1 MSNTEI
7 FFIAIGYIVGI
18 VTTLIILLLYG
29 KSKFD
34 INYDV
39 EKDYVNHDDWDSN
52 NEAFLAFSI
61 SWPIF
66 WLVMFFRYS
75 HLLCLK
81 LISKLDKKLKK

>member
-29 KSKFD
+29 KSKFG

-52 NEAFLAFSI
+52 NEAFFAFSI
-61 SWPIF
+61 AWPIF
-66 WLVMFFRYS
+66 WLVTTVHYLYS
-75 HLLCLK
+75 KCLI
-81 LISKLDKKLKK
+81 LVGKLDKKLKK

>member
-1 MSNTEI
+1 MDKTEI
-7 FFIAIGYIVGI
+7 FLTAIGYIVGI

-29 KSKFD
+29 KSKFG

-66 WLVMFFRYS
+66 WFFMCFNYS
-75 HLLCLK
+75 LIISLK
-81 LISKLDKKLKK
+81 LVQKLQKLLKK